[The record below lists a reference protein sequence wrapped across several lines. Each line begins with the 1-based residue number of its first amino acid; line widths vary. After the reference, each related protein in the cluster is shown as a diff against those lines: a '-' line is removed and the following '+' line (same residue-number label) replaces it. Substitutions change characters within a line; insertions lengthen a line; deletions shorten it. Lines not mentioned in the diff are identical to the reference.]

1 MRKVVAVAVGA
12 LVCGCL
18 VPKEQLDAA
27 LNDAKSTAEKAKTAE
42 ERANAAEA
50 KVKQLETDNAALKKQ
65 VEDAQTAQGKAESG
79 LRDLQAKYDDL
90 SKSSKQLA
98 EAKAELEKKSSE
110 YEKLAQSL
118 NKEITD
124 GKIELSELKGRMTVK
139 MKDKILFASGSA
151 MVGKEG
157 QAALDKVASA
167 LKDVKGKIIR
177 VEGHTDN
184 DPVDPKGNFPTNW
197 HLSLAR
203 ALAVVQH
210 LQQAGVDPGMLSA
223 AGYGEFHPI
232 AANDS
237 PAHKSQNRRIEIV
250 LANADSGPGAPV
262 VASPTAKPESAKGK
276 GGGKT
281 KPAKGP

>member
-27 LNDAKSTAEKAKTAE
+27 LNDAKSTAEKAKSAE
-42 ERANAAEA
+42 ERAGAAEA
-50 KVKQLETDNAALKKQ
+50 KNKQLETDNAALKKQ
-65 VEDAQTAQGKAESG
+65 VDDAQTAQGKAEG
-79 LRDLQAKYDDL
+79 DLRDLQAKYDEL
-90 SKSSKQLA
+90 SKSTKQLA

-110 YEKLAQSL
+110 YENLAQSL
-118 NKEITD
+118 KKEISD

-151 MVGKEG
+151 MIGKEG
-157 QAALDKVASA
+157 QAALAKVATA

-184 DPVDPKGNFPTNW
+184 DPVDPKGNFPSNW

-210 LQQAGVDPGMLSA
+210 LQQDGVDPGMLSA

-237 PAHKSQNRRIEIV
+237 AAHKSQNRRIEIV
-250 LANADSGPGAPV
+250 LANADSGPAAPV
-262 VASPTAKPESAKGK
+262 VASPNAKPEPAKGK

-281 KPAKGP
+281 KPAKAP

>member
-1 MRKVVAVAVGA
+1 MRKVVAVAVAA

-42 ERANAAEA
+42 ERASAAEA
-50 KVKQLETDNAALKKQ
+50 KVKELETDNAAVKKQ
-65 VEDAQTAQGKAESG
+65 LEEAQTAQGKVESD

-118 NKEITD
+118 NKEIQD

-139 MKDKILFASGSA
+139 MKDKILFASGSSLI
-151 MVGKEG
+151 GKEG
-157 QAALDKVASA
+157 QGALDKVAGA

-184 DPVDPKGNFPTNW
+184 DPVDPKGSFPSNW
-197 HLSLAR
+197 HLSVSR

-210 LQQAGVDPGMLSA
+210 LQEAGVNPGMLSA

-237 PAHKSQNRRIEIV
+237 AAHKSQNRRIEIV
-250 LANADSGPGAPV
+250 LANSDSGPGAPV
-262 VASPTAKPESAKGK
+262 VASPNAKPDPAKGK
-276 GGGKT
+276 SGGKT

>member
-1 MRKVVAVAVGA
+1 M
-12 LVCGCL
+12 VCGCL
-18 VPKEQLDAA
+18 VPKEQLDQALRDAEAVGQKHKSAEEKAAALEAKTQQLQAEVDQLKKQTEDLQASLTNKELERKDLEGKNAELAA
-27 LNDAKSTAEKAKTAE
+27 LNE
-42 ERANAAEA
+42 E
-50 KVKQLETDNAALKKQ
+50 
-65 VEDAQTAQGKAESG
+65 
-79 LRDLQAKYDDL
+79 L
-90 SKSSKQLA
+90 SKNTKKLE
-98 EAKAELEKKSSE
+98 EAKAALEKRSSE
-110 YEKLAQSL
+110 YENLAESL
-118 NKEITD
+118 KGEISD

-139 MKDKILFASGSA
+139 MKDKILFASGSSLI
-151 MVGKEG
+151 GKEG
-157 QAALDKVASA
+157 QAALDKVAGA

-197 HLSLAR
+197 HLSVSR

-237 PAHKSQNRRIEIV
+237 AAHKSQNRRIEIV

-262 VASPTAKPESAKGK
+262 VAPPNVKLDPAKGK
-276 GGGKT
+276 TGGKT

>member
-18 VPKEQLDAA
+18 VPKDQLEAA

-50 KVKQLETDNAALKKQ
+50 KVKQLETDNEGLKKQ
-65 VEDAQTAQGKAESG
+65 NEELQANLGKKEEEQ
-79 LRDLQAKYDDL
+79 RDLQGKYDEL

-110 YEKLAQSL
+110 YENLAQSL
-118 NKEITD
+118 KKEISD

-151 MVGKEG
+151 LIGKEG
-157 QAALDKVASA
+157 QSALDKVAGA

-197 HLSLAR
+197 HLSTAR

-210 LQQAGVDPGMLSA
+210 LQGAGVDARMLSA
-223 AGYGEFHPI
+223 AGYGEFHPLV
-232 AANDS
+232 ANDS
-237 PAHKSQNRRIEIV
+237 AAHKSQNRRIEIV
-250 LANADSGPGAPV
+250 LANADSGPNAPV
-262 VASPTAKPESAKGK
+262 VASPNAKPDSAKGK
-276 GGGKT
+276 TGGKT